1 MTDAVHT
8 KTGRGCRGEKG
19 EYDECEKDVRVHAFA
34 AIHDKGT
41 TAAQFPIESVYK
53 THAREQVPLYMELDA
68 MKRVEAD
75 TKEGA
80 SRWSGRGLR
89 GTRSEAER
97 VGARQGT

>member
-1 MTDAVHT
+1 V
-8 KTGRGCRGEKG
+8 
-19 EYDECEKDVRVHAFA
+19 
-34 AIHDKGT
+34 
-41 TAAQFPIESVYK
+41 SK

-97 VGARQGT
+97 VGARTDATNGGQELASRVSDWFERATGYVVRNVTYV

>member
-1 MTDAVHT
+1 M
-8 KTGRGCRGEKG
+8 
-19 EYDECEKDVRVHAFA
+19 
-34 AIHDKGT
+34 
-41 TAAQFPIESVYK
+41 YK

-97 VGARQGT
+97 VGARTDATNGGQELASRVSVETDDWFERATGYVVRNVTYV